1 MRKQGWEEA
10 REGAKGVWGKG
21 PYSRGHSKVQGPRG
35 TGLCEELEEDPC
47 GSAGE
52 E

>member
-1 MRKQGWEEA
+1 M

-35 TGLCEELEEDPC
+35 TGLREELEEDP
-47 GSAGE
+47 SSQWERSEWEGE
-52 E
+52 D